1 MNKLNFLPEG
11 LVVSDIIF
19 IFAAVIIGLVS
30 DLIHFINKVR
40 EDEHA
45 CKEEKNTQSSQNFK
59 KSY

>member
-1 MNKLNFLPEG
+1 MTVYIPIKA
-11 LVVSDIIF
+11 IILF
-19 IFAAVIIGLVS
+19 ALIIFAAVIIGLVS